1 MKKALW
7 LCLIVCMCVT
17 LLHPAPGRQITA
29 EFKYN
34 FTVRN
39 KTSKIRFICVIPQ
52 TLKNRQTV
60 EEIRYSIEPT
70 STYVKDGTEYAE
82 FIILSPKKSFIL
94 TIDVDM
100 ELYRN
105 DLATVKA
112 NRSFTPMDHEG
123 QYLSSE
129 KFIES
134 DSDAIAEAADNIPT
148 GKTREKTVKSIF
160 DHVIDLMSYGGYYPD
175 DQGAL
180 HACNTGDGDC
190 TEYAD
195 LFVALCRAKGI
206 PARTHEGYTISWS
219 NTPKHVWAE
228 VFFDEYGWVSFDPTF
243 VDTGEGAFDIMS
255 NVYVYLSAV
264 RNDQTLTNYHFWL
277 YYYWGNK
284 ISVTDTFEIKDR

>member
-1 MKKALW
+1 MRKALW
-7 LCLIVCMCVT
+7 LFLIVSVYFSWLSADT
-17 LLHPAPGRQITA
+17 GRKITA
-29 EFKYN
+29 EFTYD
-34 FTVRN
+34 FSVRN

-60 EEIRYSIEPT
+60 EDIRYSIKPT
-70 STYVKDGTEYAE
+70 STYVKDGTGYAE
-82 FIILSPKKSFIL
+82 FIIVNPKTSFIL

-100 ELYRN
+100 VLYRN

-112 NRSFTPMDHEG
+112 NGSFTPMLDDSS
-123 QYLSSE
+123 YLESE
-129 KFIES
+129 KYIES
-134 DSDAIAEAADNIPT
+134 DSDAVVEAAERIPT
-148 GKTREKTVKSIF
+148 GKTREKTVRSIF
-160 DHVIDLMSYGGYYPD
+160 NYVIELMTYGGYYPD

-180 HACNTGDGDC
+180 HACTTGDGDC

-243 VDTGEGAFDIMS
+243 VDTGEGAFDTMS

-264 RNDQTLTNYHFWL
+264 RNDLTLTNYHFWL
-277 YYYWGNK
+277 YYYWGSK